1 MHLKV
6 IPPNFIEKLP
16 RTLLHL
22 FTMWCIMIN
31 QIKTSDS
38 NWRTQLMQAV
48 NQQQSIMLIDDAQLG
63 FYDKSD
69 LSAYIASQPT
79 EKKITPAA
87 LLSMASNVG
96 LTGIGVWL
104 VRLAIVDPEPTS
116 KLSLLVAG
124 GITCILTGSL
134 SFQRH
139 LTAQSPPSIEMTL
152 EGIRIYWD
160 K

>member
-1 MHLKV
+1 MVK
-6 IPPNFIEKLP
+6 
-16 RTLLHL
+16 
-22 FTMWCIMIN
+22 
-31 QIKTSDS
+31 QIKTSDA

-48 NQQQSIMLIDDAQLG
+48 NQQQSIILVDDAQLG
-63 FYDKSD
+63 FYDESD
-69 LSAYIASQPT
+69 LSSYIASQPV
-79 EKKITPAA
+79 EKKITPAT
-87 LLSMASNVG
+87 LLGMASNIG

-104 VRLAIVDPEPTS
+104 VRLAVVDPEPTS

-139 LTAQSPPSIEMTL
+139 LTSQTPPSIEMTL
-152 EGIRIYWD
+152 EGIRIYWE